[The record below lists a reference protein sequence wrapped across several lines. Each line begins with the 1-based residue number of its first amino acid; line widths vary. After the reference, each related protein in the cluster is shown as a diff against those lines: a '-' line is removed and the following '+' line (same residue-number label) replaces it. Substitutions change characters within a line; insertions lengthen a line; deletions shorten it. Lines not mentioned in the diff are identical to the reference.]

1 MKSPEYL
8 THSSSGQPAP
18 LEEAELTSE
27 YKQHQ
32 GNPQQRLIF
41 VNVAEYRKDTTFKV
55 AVSWGSGFQKN

>member
-1 MKSPEYL
+1 MRSPEDLIYFSL
-8 THSSSGQPAP
+8 GAAP